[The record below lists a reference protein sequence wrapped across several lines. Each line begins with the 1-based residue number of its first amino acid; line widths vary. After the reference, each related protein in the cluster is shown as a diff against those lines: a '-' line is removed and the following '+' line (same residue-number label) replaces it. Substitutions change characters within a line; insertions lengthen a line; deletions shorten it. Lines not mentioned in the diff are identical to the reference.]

1 MEEPSILSKPTKRK
15 RQIPL
20 DHDSFH
26 DFVRVKAVHLTLMS
40 PEEIRA
46 MSVTHV
52 NTVKNYNK
60 HLPVPGSVNCPRMG
74 SMDRRV
80 ECTTCINDN
89 KDCPGHFGKIE
100 LPSPFYYPG
109 FIKETIAVLRTVCT
123 FCCRILVEDD
133 DFKVVAVMDVKD
145 EAFSA
150 TDRTFKKITD
160 IAKTKRKCPHCEMT
174 QPSFTQDGPN
184 IKWEWPADF
193 AVELANMGMWSSCGR
208 PFNAGDALSILT
220 NVPDE
225 DYAKMGLDIE
235 HSHPKWA
242 IMTVM
247 PVVPIAVRPPIM
259 ASEGSNTR
267 GQDDL
272 TFILKRIVQTNHEIR
287 EAMDKAGLSKNPS
300 YFSKCANTLPK
311 RPKKKRKKK
320 GEDESKEVVKTKEEL
335 LALNKHEWTNP
346 KPLTDVLASMDAYLQ
361 PDGDFVA
368 LMWDKMPKLMEKLQ
382 RLLVAFVNNE
392 GKLVPQMKQRSGT
405 PMKTLIN
412 RLNAKGGRIRGH
424 LMGKRMDF
432 SGRSVITPGADLD
445 VTEVGVPREMA
456 AILTIPEVVNH
467 RNKAMLQASVRKGP
481 RALNGANRILCPDGR
496 VIYLEYLESREKLV
510 LEEGWI
516 VERHLRDGDPILF
529 NRQPSLHRMSL
540 MCFAA
545 KILPDSHAFQLNL
558 CCTKAFNADFD
569 GDEMNLHVC
578 QNIKAQ
584 AECRRLLGVQHHI
597 ISPQTNAPIISLVQ
611 NGLLGSYL
619 MTSKNVFLTKDQ
631 MCFYSSSIRYLDK
644 RLKDKP
650 MKTKG
655 LPPPTILKPKPL
667 WTGKQLYSLL
677 FPAGLNVS
685 FKWSDKGTDGSFD
698 GPPLSH
704 PEEPIVIVK
713 DGELLTGRLSKKA
726 VGSSANN
733 IVSVLA
739 HDLGPST
746 AVEFLSD
753 AGRLTNNYLERRG
766 FSVGIEDCRVSEG
779 TRDKIETIL
788 KETDKVHKVLEQFQG
803 VKAYMHQEERA
814 QVEGQVQEM
823 LGQIMQRASAHAFAE
838 ASRGKKVEE
847 VGSDSKTP
855 TRDGKTKRSSKGIKE
870 ESSKKRAKR
879 LTSLSD
885 ACPPDSS
892 SQGTC
897 PSNAMMD
904 MIDSGA
910 KGKAINFTNLTVA
923 VGQQIIE
930 GQRPQPGPT
939 GRTLPCFS
947 KTNRHPMT
955 QGYIGQSYVTGLKP
969 YAMFCHYMGG
979 REGLVDTAVKTAN
992 TGYMQRQL
1000 VKAFEA
1006 CILTANKTVMEEN
1019 RIIVQFRYGEDG
1031 MDPMCLERCPFEW
1044 LTYSND
1050 QMKDLVGLGTKTKND
1065 GTRKPSN
1072 DATRKMWYRMM
1083 AATRDS
1089 ARALFMTILFP
1100 EPPSQ
1105 VVLPVHLRR
1114 ILKDRFGRR
1123 AKKVSS
1129 PGLSK
1134 DDVKR
1139 AFFALRDLC
1148 VWVKEIMGHEGTAA
1162 LRLSVLCEL
1171 SPKNMETYGMT
1182 GEDIEKLVVDMKD
1195 RYLLSMAQTGEMCGI
1210 VAAQSVGEP
1219 TTQMTLN
1226 TFHLAG
1232 QGSKKL
1238 NLGVPRFLEIVNMSP
1253 SPRTPYMSL
1262 ALKES
1267 TYEAARKVC
1276 QAIVAVP
1283 LDTITNDPFVVHDP
1297 TVRAEDGPT
1306 TSIRTHLP
1314 IMDQAASVFGREID
1328 DEIVGVFEPS
1338 PYVICLELK
1347 KEPMREKELTPLM
1360 VAKAIETAFV
1370 GVPMSIIYSEVNSPL
1385 WLVRVRPWNMGN
1397 EVDVRA
1403 FPAKLMTRVSLG
1415 GIKGITF
1422 AEPCE
1427 VKIPTVDEETGGLVE
1442 VKEWRVDAQG
1452 SSFDPSKGIKSSSF
1466 LACAQIPLVDWCRS
1480 TTNHILECFTVIGIS
1495 ACRSLILKE
1504 LYAVLTADGSY
1515 VDQRHIQLLADALTF
1530 RGYPMTTTRHGQNKT
1545 DKGPLIR
1552 ASFEGTAD
1560 MLHHAAYF
1568 GERDH
1573 MLGFTQNL
1581 MLGQIPPIGSGVFG
1595 IQRHDHRES
1604 KSGMEAHALMSKL
1617 AAIEP
1622 KRKERIDKDTGVVV
1636 GSHPCAKPKR
1646 NPEEVEPKKPH
1657 RSYRAPV
1664 PDSEFLV
1671 GSLDALVDHVK
1682 DPAAKSKEEEDIQDP
1697 PEIQSSKALRQGAYA
1712 AVGPRE
1718 AHQTIAVQPV
1728 DLSHFDRDHTAAIPP
1743 ILAGLYAKDKD
1754 GERDVRLQLYR
1765 EYLEQLRHTDYHDTD
1780 QGMEDIDM
1788 RAVHSCLA
1796 ENGNEQDFEEAKEA
1810 SVDRFEDLDIKRRAY
1825 LKPPSSQVD
1834 PLGSSL
1840 DLEDLPG
1847 LPGASVKGPSTFRP
1861 SSPHVDLV

>member
-1 MEEPSILSKPTKRK
+1 
-15 RQIPL
+15 
-20 DHDSFH
+20 
-26 DFVRVKAVHLTLMS
+26 MS

-109 FIKETIAVLRTVCT
+109 FIKETMAVLRTVCT

-145 EAFSA
+145 ETFSA

-160 IAKTKRKCPHCEMT
+160 IARSKRKCPHCEMT
-174 QPSFTQDGPN
+174 QPNFTQDGPN
-184 IKWEWPADF
+184 IKWDWPADF
-193 AVELANMGMWSSCGR
+193 AVELANMGMWSTCGR
-208 PFNAGDALSILT
+208 PFNAGDALSILS

-225 DYAKMGLDIE
+225 DYAKMGLDIT

-242 IMTVM
+242 VMTVM

-287 EAMDKAGLSKNPS
+287 EAMEKSGLHKNES
-300 YFSKCANTLPK
+300 FISKCGSTLPK
-311 RPKKKRKKK
+311 HSKKKRKKK
-320 GEDESKEVVKTKEEL
+320 GEGHPEEPVLTKEEL
-335 LALNKHEWTNP
+335 LARNRHEWGNP
-346 KPLTDVLASMDAYLQ
+346 QPVADVLASMDTYIQ

-368 LMWDKMPKLMEKLQ
+368 LMWEKMPKLMEKLQ

-432 SGRSVITPGADLD
+432 SGRSVITPGANLD
-445 VTEVGVPREMA
+445 VTEVGVPGEMA
-456 AILTIPEVVNH
+456 AILTIPEVVNS
-467 RNKAMLQASVRKGP
+467 RNRSLLQDAVRKGP

-496 VIYLEYLESREKLV
+496 VIYLEYLESRAKLV
-510 LEEGWI
+510 LELGWI

-540 MCFAA
+540 MCFSAR
-545 KILPDSHAFQLNL
+545 ILPDSHAFQLNL
-558 CCTKAFNADFD
+558 CCTTAFNADFD
-569 GDEMNLHVC
+569 GDEMNIHVC
-578 QNIKAQ
+578 QNIRAL
-584 AECRRLLGVQHHI
+584 AESRRLLGVQHHI

-619 MTSKNVFLTKDQ
+619 MTSKDVFFTREE
-631 MCFYSSSIRYLDK
+631 MCFYASSIRYLSK
-644 RLKDKP
+644 RLAAKP
-650 MKTKG
+650 YSF
-655 LPPPTILKPKPL
+655 LPPPAILIPKPL

-677 FPAGLNVS
+677 FPQGLSVS
-685 FKWSDKGTDGSFD
+685 FKWSDAGSD
-698 GPPLSH
+698 YAGPKVFH
-704 PEEPIVIVK
+704 PEEPIVLVR
-713 DGELLTGRLSKKA
+713 DGELLAGRLTKKA
-726 VGSSANN
+726 VGTSANN

-739 HDLGPST
+739 HDLGPLA

-753 AGRLTNNYLERRG
+753 AGRLMNNYLERRG

-779 TRDKIETIL
+779 TRDKIKDIL
-788 KETDKVHKVLEQFQG
+788 RDTDKVHAVLDQFQG
-803 VKAYMHQEERA
+803 VKRYMHQEEKG
-814 QVEGQVQEM
+814 QVEGRVQEM
-823 LGQIMQRASAHAFAE
+823 IGQIIQRAAAHAFAE
-838 ASRGKKVEE
+838 ASGSAQQRPKGSTKKRGRPEKDGIATPKKSRKIPSNAMKSATPVNP
-847 VGSDSKTP
+847 VGSNAMKSATP
-855 TRDGKTKRSSKGIKE
+855 VNPVGSNAMKSATPVNPVGSS
-870 ESSKKRAKR
+870 
-879 LTSLSD
+879 
-885 ACPPDSS
+885 
-892 SQGTC
+892 
-897 PSNAMMD
+897 AMMD
-904 MIDSGA
+904 MINSGA

-955 QGYIGQSYVTGLKP
+955 QGYIGQSYVEGLKP
-969 YAMFCHYMGG
+969 FAMFCHYMGG

-1019 RIIVQFRYGEDG
+1019 RTIVQFRYGEDG
-1031 MDPMCLERCPFEW
+1031 MDPMCVERCPFEW
-1044 LTYSND
+1044 ITYSNA
-1050 QMKDLVGLGTKTKND
+1050 QLKNLA
-1065 GTRKPSN
+1065 RLN
-1072 DATRKMWYRMM
+1072 DEAPIHGVWYRMM
-1083 AATRDS
+1083 VTTRDS
-1089 ARALFMTILFP
+1089 TRALFMTILFP

-1114 ILKDRFGRR
+1114 ILRDRYGRQSFKATKSTKD
-1123 AKKVSS
+1123 KKA
-1129 PGLSK
+1129 LSLK
-1134 DDVKR
+1134 Q
-1139 AFFALRDLC
+1139 AFSAIRDLC
-1148 VWVKEIMGHEGTAA
+1148 IWVREVMGHEGTAA
-1162 LRLSVLCEL
+1162 LRLSILCEL
-1171 SPKNMETYGMT
+1171 APRHLVSYGLT
-1182 GEDIEKLVVDMKD
+1182 TEDVLELVAKIKD
-1195 RYLLSMAQTGEMCGI
+1195 DYLLSMAQTGEMCGI

-1238 NLGVPRFLEIVNMSP
+1238 NFGVPRFLEIVNMSP
-1253 SPRTPYMSL
+1253 SPATPYMSL

-1267 TYEAARKVC
+1267 SYETARKVC

-1283 LDTITNDPFVVHDP
+1283 LDTITNDPFVVRDP
-1297 TVRAEDGPT
+1297 ALTGEEGPT
-1306 TSIRTHLP
+1306 TTIRNHLP
-1314 IMDQAASVFGREID
+1314 VMDQAAMVFGREID
-1328 DEIVGVFEPS
+1328 GQIVGVWEPS

-1347 KEPMREKELTPLM
+1347 KERMREKELTPLM
-1360 VAKAIETAFV
+1360 VARAIEAAFC

-1385 WLVRVRPWNMGN
+1385 WLVRVRPWNMDS

-1415 GIKGITF
+1415 GIKGISF

-1427 VKIPTVDEETGGLVE
+1427 VKVPTINEVTGEIEEL
-1442 VKEWRVDAQG
+1442 KEWRVDAQG

-1466 LACAQIPLVDWCRS
+1466 LACAQIPMVDWCRS
-1480 TTNHILECFTVIGIS
+1480 TTNHILECSTVLGIS

-1568 GERDH
+1568 GEKDH

-1595 IQRHDHRES
+1595 VQRHDNKGS
-1604 KSGMEAHALMSKL
+1604 LLGAKSGMEVHELMSKL
-1617 AAIEP
+1617 TAIEP
-1622 KRKERIDKDTGVVV
+1622 KRKERIDKETGVVV
-1636 GSHPCAKPKR
+1636 GSHPCAKPR
-1646 NPEEVEPKKPH
+1646 QNPEEVDSAKPH
-1657 RSYRAPV
+1657 RRVRFRAPI
-1664 PDSEFLV
+1664 PESEMLV
-1671 GSLDALVDHVK
+1671 GDLDALIDHVH
-1682 DPAAKSKEEEDIQDP
+1682 DPTNPTGYDEPELNEP
-1697 PEIQSSKALRQGAYA
+1697 PEVQDSAAMRQGAYA
-1712 AVGPRE
+1712 ALGPRLK
-1718 AHQTIAVQPV
+1718 HQTVSTLPVQPRF
-1728 DLSHFDRDHTAAIPP
+1728 FDGDGVGVFGPVLLGLHQ
-1743 ILAGLYAKDKD
+1743 AGGDPESD
-1754 GERDVRLQLYR
+1754 REVRVQLYR
-1765 EYLEQLRHTDYHDTD
+1765 EYIEQLRHSDYEYPDKTD
-1780 QGMEDIDM
+1780 DIDM
-1788 RAVHSCLA
+1788 SGVTGVLETAIKEDFDEGSAKGEAPL
-1796 ENGNEQDFEEAKEA
+1796 NLFEEFETKKSSKE
-1810 SVDRFEDLDIKRRAY
+1810 R
-1825 LKPPSSQVD
+1825 PPSSTVD

-1840 DLEDLPG
+1840 DLVDLPG
-1847 LPGASVKGPSTFRP
+1847 LPGASKKGPKTFRP
-1861 SSPHVDLV
+1861 SSPHLDLV